1 MVNLLA
7 DVFET
12 FRRTIMKQYKLDPA
26 HFITAPGLS
35 WMACLR
41 LTGVQLELLRDP
53 DMLMFIDMAMIGG
66 VSAVLHP
73 YAKANHAGCG
83 KEVYNSNL
91 PFNWILYV
99 DANNLHGWAMLQYLP
114 SGGS

>member
-1 MVNLLA
+1 
-7 DVFET
+7 
-12 FRRTIMKQYKLDPA
+12 
-26 HFITAPGLS
+26 
-35 WMACLR
+35 MAR
-41 LTGVQLELLRDP
+41 
-53 DMLMFIDMAMIGG
+53 IGG

-99 DANNLHGWAMLQYLP
+99 DANNLYGWAMLQYLP
-114 SGGS
+114 TGGSM